1 MSAPVLA
8 PRRPLGGIVTVW
20 IAAAIAGLAIGF
32 FVPPELRSAW
42 TLVSLGGAIILS
54 FIVQLW
60 YGQTQRFIQR
70 TSLSILGSLIVLGII
85 SAVFALAALIP
96 A

>member
-1 MSAPVLA
+1 MSAPDLA

-20 IAAAIAGLAIGF
+20 IAAAIAGLVVGF
-32 FVPPELRSAW
+32 FVPSDLRSAW
-42 TLVSLGGAIILS
+42 TLVALGGAIILS

-70 TSLSILGSLIVLGII
+70 TSLSILGALIVLGII
-85 SAVFALAALIP
+85 SAGFRVAALIP